1 MRNNKSLL
9 IAGLVLGSFVVAAS
23 NGVAGLLGRTD
34 YVSINRATALPGVV
48 LAPGQYVF
56 ETVEGRPDV
65 VRVFDRATKRVLYMG
80 FTELIPRPDGIT
92 NVLALGEA
100 PAGEPVPIKVWFPI
114 GARRGHAFSH
124 R

>member
-1 MRNNKSLL
+1 MTKNKSLL
-9 IAGLVLGSFVVAAS
+9 IAGLVIGSFLMAVS
-23 NGVAGLLGRTD
+23 SGTAGLLGRTD

-56 ETVEGRPDV
+56 EAVEGRPEI

-80 FTELIPRPDGIT
+80 FTELIPRPEGVT
-92 NVLALGEA
+92 NVLSLGEA
-100 PAGEPVPIKVWFPI
+100 NAGEPVPIKAWFPT
-114 GARRGHAFSH
+114 GARRGHAFGH

>member
-1 MRNNKSLL
+1 MTMNKSLL
-9 IAGLVLGSFVVAAS
+9 IAGLVLGSLVVAAS
-23 NGVAGLLGRTD
+23 SGAAGLLGRTD
-34 YVSINRATALPGVV
+34 YVSMNRATALPGVV

-56 ETVEGRPDV
+56 EAVEGRPEI

-80 FTELIPRPDGIT
+80 FTEIIPRPDGVT

-100 PAGEPVPIKVWFPI
+100 PAGEPVPIKVWFPT
-114 GARRGHAFSH
+114 GSRRGHAFSH

>member
-1 MRNNKSLL
+1 MRKNKSLL

-23 NGVAGLLGRTD
+23 NGAAGLLGRTD

-56 ETVEGRPDV
+56 EAVEGRPDI

-80 FTELIPRPDGIT
+80 FTELIPRPDGVT
-92 NVLALGEA
+92 NILSLGEA
-100 PAGEPVPIKVWFPI
+100 PAGEPVPIKVWFPT
-114 GARRGHAFSH
+114 GARRGHAFNH

>member
-1 MRNNKSLL
+1 MTKNKSLL
-9 IAGLVLGSFVVAAS
+9 IAGLVIGSFLMAAS
-23 NGVAGLLGRTD
+23 SGTAGLLGRTD

-56 ETVEGRPDV
+56 EAVEGRPEI

-80 FTELIPRPDGIT
+80 FTELIPRPEGVT
-92 NVLALGEA
+92 NVLSLGEA
-100 PAGEPVPIKVWFPI
+100 NAGEPVPIKAWFPT
-114 GARRGHAFSH
+114 GARRGHAFGH